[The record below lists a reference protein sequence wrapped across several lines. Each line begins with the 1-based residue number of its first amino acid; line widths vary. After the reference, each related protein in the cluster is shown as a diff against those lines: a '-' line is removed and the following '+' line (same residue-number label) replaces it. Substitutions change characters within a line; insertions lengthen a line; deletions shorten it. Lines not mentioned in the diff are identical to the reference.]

1 MDTKEPVRNRSGSAI
16 IEKIEKLVLWQRVA
30 ILAGLLVVLFGAA
43 TWLLYLPKYDEITE
57 LDQKLQVLEK
67 KLATAKINAAEL
79 EKFQAKMQEAEA
91 QFKIA
96 MRALPEKEEIPS
108 LLTNVSKSGQDVGL
122 EFLLFEPKPEN
133 KKEFYAEIPVAMTIR
148 GDYHNLAIFFDKVAR
163 LSRIVNINNITI
175 NRGKEVRDLNTS
187 CTAVTY
193 KFVEPP
199 PDKPAPAKPAAVKP
213 EAKPDPGKDVAKPKS
228 KSRKLDF

>member
-1 MDTKEPVRNRSGSAI
+1 MATKEALGKKTGSEI
-16 IEKIEKLVLWQRVA
+16 LEKIESLALWQRVA
-30 ILAGLLVVLFGAA
+30 IVAAVVLVLFGAT
-43 TWLLYLPKYDEITE
+43 TWLVYLPMYDEITE
-57 LDQKLQVLEK
+57 LDNKLLGLEK

-122 EFLLFEPKPEN
+122 EFLLFEPKPET
-133 KKEFYAEIPVAMTIR
+133 KKEFYAEIPVAMNIR

-163 LSRIVNINNITI
+163 MSRIVNINNITI
-175 NRGKEVRDLNTS
+175 NRGKELRDLNTS

-199 PDKPAPAKPAAVKP
+199 PEKTAPPKPGEVRPETNPGPGKNDVKP
-213 EAKPDPGKDVAKPKS
+213 KPK
-228 KSRKLDF
+228 RKLDL

>member
-1 MDTKEPVRNRSGSAI
+1 M
-16 IEKIEKLVLWQRVA
+16 
-30 ILAGLLVVLFGAA
+30 
-43 TWLLYLPKYDEITE
+43 
-57 LDQKLQVLEK
+57 EK

-122 EFLLFEPKPEN
+122 EFLLFEPKPET
-133 KKEFYAEIPVAMTIR
+133 KKEFYAEIPVAMNIR
-148 GDYHNLAIFFDKVAR
+148 GDYHNLAVFFDKVAR

-175 NRGKEVRDLNTS
+175 NRGKEIRDLSAS

-199 PDKPAPAKPAAVKP
+199 PEKPPAPNPAAARPAPNPGKNDVKP
-213 EAKPDPGKDVAKPKS
+213 KTK
-228 KSRKLDF
+228 RNLDL

>member
-1 MDTKEPVRNRSGSAI
+1 MDTKEPVANTSGSAFA
-16 IEKIEKLVLWQRVA
+16 EKIEKLVLWQRVA
-30 ILAGLLVVLFGAA
+30 ILAGLIVALFGAA
-43 TWLLYLPKYDEITE
+43 TWLLYLPKYDEITL
-57 LDQKLQVLEK
+57 LDQKLQALEK

-79 EKFQAKMQEAEA
+79 DKFQAKMKEAEA

-122 EFLLFEPKPEN
+122 EFLLFEPKAEN
-133 KKEFYAEIPVAMTIR
+133 KKEFYAEIPVAMSIR
-148 GDYHNLAIFFDKVAR
+148 GDYHNLAVFFDKVAR

-175 NRGKEVRDLNTS
+175 NRSKEGRDLNTA

-199 PDKPAPAKPAAVKP
+199 PEKAAPARPAAGPGRKP
-213 EAKPDPGKDVAKPKS
+213 NPGQPAGKPKS
-228 KSRKLDF
+228 KPGKLDL